1 MSKAITRKSDVNWAL
16 VRQEYEGSLISG
28 RALAEKYKVSP
39 KAVSYHVQSKG
50 WKRPDEFAQHAA
62 ILPAVG
68 IKLKADGTQLTEV
81 PIADDIEAL
90 AALRHRI
97 IGQHKV
103 DISRDAAYLNELEK
117 AILEKKS
124 QPIQKLNS
132 LALIV
137 KVRAQLIE
145 LERQAHAIAAG
156 GASEKGQTNVQVNV
170 TISPQ
175 DAYRQLIE
183 GSGGL

>member
-1 MSKAITRKSDVNWAL
+1 MQKDTSPKSNVNWAAA
-16 VRQEYEGSLISG
+16 RQEYESTLISA
-28 RALAEKYKVSP
+28 RALAQKLGVTKA
-39 KAVSYHVQSKG
+39 AVSYHAKSKG

-97 IGQHKV
+97 ISQHKV

-124 QPIQKLNS
+124 QPLQKLNS

-145 LERQAHAIAAG
+145 LERQAHAIVAG
-156 GASEKGQTNVQVNV
+156 AGHEKGTTNVQINVNV
-170 TISPQ
+170 SPQ

-183 GSGGL
+183 GK

>member
-1 MSKAITRKSDVNWAL
+1 MPIATREKHKTTDWPAIRLA
-16 VRQEYEGSLISG
+16 YETTLISK
-28 RALAEKYKVSP
+28 RALAERHGINPESIQ
-39 KAVSYHVQSKG
+39 YHVKKSG

-97 IGQHKV
+97 ISQHKV

-124 QPIQKLNS
+124 QPLQKLNS

-145 LERQAHAIAAG
+145 LERQAHAIVAG
-156 GASEKGQTNVQVNV
+156 GEPKGTTNVQINVNV
-170 TISPQ
+170 SPQ
-175 DAYRQLIE
+175 DAYRQLID
-183 GSGGL
+183 GK

>member
-1 MSKAITRKSDVNWAL
+1 MTKATRQIVNWEAL
-16 VRQEYEGSLISG
+16 RPEYETTLISA
-28 RALAEKYKVSP
+28 RALAQKYKCTSG
-39 KAVSYHVQSKG
+39 AISHHVKKHG

-97 IGQHKV
+97 ISQHKV

-117 AILEKKS
+117 AILEKRS
-124 QPIQKLNS
+124 QPLQKLNS

-145 LERQAHAIAAG
+145 LERQAHAIVAG
-156 GASEKGQTNVQVNV
+156 GEPKGTTNVQINVNV
-170 TISPQ
+170 SPQ

-183 GSGGL
+183 GK